1 MRPREASGFT
11 LTLLIAGAVLW
22 AFVSTEVDLARLFSS
37 GPRIA
42 EFLGRMWPP
51 SPEIMSEILKGSAE
65 TLRIAILGTL
75 GAVLISV
82 PLGILA
88 SETMTPGFIHR
99 PVRTVLALIRAIPLI
114 LVAMLMVGA
123 VGLGPLPGIIAVAF
137 HATGMLAKFYAE
149 AIDGV
154 ARAPIDA
161 LESAGASP
169 LLRLRYAIWPQ
180 MAPVVARD
188 TIFRF
193 ELNLRESLV
202 LGVVGA
208 GGIGFYIQ
216 TYVRS
221 FQYDKAAS
229 VTLAVILMVV
239 VIEGFNVAL
248 RRGFRDTEPMRAGQ
262 SGIGMYKPI
271 WPEAD
276 LAPLKH

>member
-1 MRPREASGFT
+1 MRRRGFT
-11 LTLLIAGAVLW
+11 GFAAGALVAGAVLW
-22 AFVSTEVDLARLFSS
+22 ALVTTDVELSRLVTA
-37 GPRIA
+37 GPRIG
-42 EFLGRMWPP
+42 EFLGRMFPP
-51 SPEIMSEILKGSAE
+51 DASVMEEIVKGSAE

-75 GAVLISV
+75 GAVFLSV

-88 SETMTPGFIHR
+88 SETMAPATLHR
-99 PVRTVLALIRAIPLI
+99 SIRTTLALIRAIPLI

-154 ARAPIDA
+154 SRAPIAA
-161 LESAGASP
+161 LESAGAGP
-169 LLRLRYAIWPQ
+169 LLQLRYAIWPQ
-180 MAPVVARD
+180 MAPVAARD

-193 ELNLRESLV
+193 ELNLRESLI
-202 LGVVGA
+202 LGIVGA

-229 VTLAVILMVV
+229 VTLAVIVMVV
-239 VIEGFNVAL
+239 AIEAINVAL
-248 RRGFRDTEPMRAGQ
+248 RRRFA
-262 SGIGMYKPI
+262 
-271 WPEAD
+271 
-276 LAPLKH
+276 

>member
-1 MRPREASGFT
+1 MRSRDRGGFWT
-11 LTLLIAGAVLW
+11 GMMVAGVVVWSLVTADVELSRLLTA
-22 AFVSTEVDLARLFSS
+22 

-42 EFLGRMWPP
+42 DFFGRMFPP
-51 SPEIMSEILKGSAE
+51 DPTVIDEIWKGSAE
-65 TLRIAILGTL
+65 TLRIAILGTV
-75 GAVLISV
+75 GAVILSV

-88 SETMTPGFIHR
+88 SETMVSATLYR
-99 PVRTVLALIRAIPLI
+99 PIRTALAFIRAIPLL

-154 ARAPIDA
+154 SRAPIAA
-161 LESAGASP
+161 LESAGAGP

-193 ELNLRESLV
+193 ELNLRESLI
-202 LGVVGA
+202 LGIVGA

-229 VTLAVILMVV
+229 VTIAV
-239 VIEGFNVAL
+239 VIMVIAIEGINVVL
-248 RRGFRDTEPMRAGQ
+248 RRRFA
-262 SGIGMYKPI
+262 
-271 WPEAD
+271 
-276 LAPLKH
+276 

>member
-1 MRPREASGFT
+1 MRSRDLGGFWAG
-11 LTLLIAGAVLW
+11 LLVAAVVLW
-22 AFVSTEVDLARLFSS
+22 SLITTDVELSRLLSA

-42 EFLGRMWPP
+42 DFLGRMFPP
-51 SPEIMSEILKGSAE
+51 NPTIMDEIWKGSAE

-75 GAVLISV
+75 GAVILSV

-88 SETMTPGFIHR
+88 SETMVSAAVHR
-99 PVRTVLALIRAIPLI
+99 PVRTVLAFIRAIPLI

-154 ARAPIDA
+154 SRAPIAA
-161 LESAGASP
+161 LESAGAGP
-169 LLRLRYAIWPQ
+169 LLRLRHAIWPQ

-193 ELNLRESLV
+193 ELNLRESLI
-202 LGVVGA
+202 LGIVGA

-229 VTLAVILMVV
+229 VTIAV
-239 VIEGFNVAL
+239 VIMVIAIEGINVAL
-248 RRGFRDTEPMRAGQ
+248 RRRFA
-262 SGIGMYKPI
+262 
-271 WPEAD
+271 
-276 LAPLKH
+276 

>member
-1 MRPREASGFT
+1 MRARDQGGFWV
-11 LTLLIAGAVLW
+11 GALMAAVVLW
-22 AFVSTEVDLARLFSS
+22 SLITTEVELSRLLSA

-42 EFLGRMWPP
+42 DFLGRMFPP
-51 SPEIMSEILKGSAE
+51 DPTIMEEIWKGSAE
-65 TLRIAILGTL
+65 TLRIAILGTV
-75 GAVLISV
+75 GAVILSI

-88 SETMTPGFIHR
+88 SDTMVSPTLHR
-99 PVRTVLALIRAIPLI
+99 PVRTLLAFIRAIPLL

-154 ARAPIDA
+154 GRAPIAA
-161 LESAGASP
+161 LESAGAGP
-169 LLRLRYAIWPQ
+169 LLRLRHAIWPQ

-193 ELNLRESLV
+193 ELNLRESLI
-202 LGVVGA
+202 LGIVGA

-229 VTLAVILMVV
+229 VTIAVVMMVIA
-239 VIEGFNVAL
+239 IEAINVAI
-248 RRGFRDTEPMRAGQ
+248 RRRT
-262 SGIGMYKPI
+262 S
-271 WPEAD
+271 
-276 LAPLKH
+276 

>member
-1 MRPREASGFT
+1 MRRRGGWSGF
-11 LTLLIAGAVLW
+11 LAGLALAAAVLW
-22 AFVSTEVDLARLFSS
+22 SLATTDVELSRLLSA

-42 EFLGRMWPP
+42 EFVARMVPP
-51 SPEIMSEILKGSAE
+51 DPGVMAEIVDGTAE

-75 GAVLISV
+75 GAVLLSV
-82 PLGILA
+82 PLGLA
-88 SETMTPGFIHR
+88 ASATMAPPAVHR
-99 PVRTVLALIRAIPLI
+99 TVRTLLALIRAIPLL

-123 VGLGPLPGIIAVAF
+123 VGLGPLPGIIAIAF
-137 HATGMLAKFYAE
+137 HATGMLGKFYAE

-161 LESAGASP
+161 LESAGAGP
-169 LLRLRYAIWPQ
+169 LARLRHAIWPQ

-193 ELNLRESLV
+193 ELNLRESLI
-202 LGVVGA
+202 LGIVGA

-229 VTLAVILMVV
+229 VTLAVVV
-239 VIEGFNVAL
+239 LVVAIEALNVAL
-248 RRGFRDTEPMRAGQ
+248 RRRF
-262 SGIGMYKPI
+262 S
-271 WPEAD
+271 
-276 LAPLKH
+276 

>member
-1 MRPREASGFT
+1 MRSRDLGGFWAG
-11 LTLLIAGAVLW
+11 LLVAGVVLW
-22 AFVSTEVDLARLFSS
+22 SLITTDVELPRLLSA

-42 EFLGRMWPP
+42 DFLGRMFPP
-51 SPEIMSEILKGSAE
+51 DPTIMDEIWKGSAE

-75 GAVLISV
+75 GAVFFSV

-88 SETMTPGFIHR
+88 SETMVSAAVHR
-99 PVRTVLALIRAIPLI
+99 PVRTVLAFIRAIPLI

-154 ARAPIDA
+154 SRAPIAA
-161 LESAGASP
+161 LESAGAGP

-193 ELNLRESLV
+193 ELNLRESLI
-202 LGVVGA
+202 LGIVGA

-229 VTLAVILMVV
+229 VTIAV
-239 VIEGFNVAL
+239 VIMVIAIEGINVAL
-248 RRGFRDTEPMRAGQ
+248 RRRFA
-262 SGIGMYKPI
+262 
-271 WPEAD
+271 
-276 LAPLKH
+276 

>member
-1 MRPREASGFT
+1 MRGRDFGGF
-11 LTLLIAGAVLW
+11 LTGLMVAGAVLW
-22 AFVSTEVDLARLFSS
+22 SLITTDAELSRLLSA

-42 EFLGRMWPP
+42 DFLGRMFPP
-51 SPEIMSEILKGSAE
+51 DTTVMAEIVKGSAE

-75 GAVLISV
+75 GAVICSV

-88 SETMTPGFIHR
+88 SETMAAPAVHR
-99 PVRTVLALIRAIPLI
+99 PIRTLLALIRAIPLI

-154 ARAPIDA
+154 SRAPIAA
-161 LESAGASP
+161 LESAGAGP
-169 LLRLRYAIWPQ
+169 LLRLRHAIWPQ

-193 ELNLRESLV
+193 ELNLRESLI
-202 LGVVGA
+202 LGIVGA

-229 VTLAVILMVV
+229 VTLAVIIMVV
-239 VIEGFNVAL
+239 AIEAINVAL
-248 RRGFRDTEPMRAGQ
+248 RRRFT
-262 SGIGMYKPI
+262 
-271 WPEAD
+271 
-276 LAPLKH
+276 

>member
-1 MRPREASGFT
+1 MGIRGFGGFAT
-11 LTLLIAGAVLW
+11 SALIAGAILW
-22 AFVSTEVDLARLFSS
+22 SFATTDVELSRLMSA

-42 EFLGRMWPP
+42 DFLGRMFPP
-51 SPEIMSEILKGSAE
+51 DPTVMAEIKKGSAE
-65 TLRIAILGTL
+65 TLRIAILGSL
-75 GAVLISV
+75 GAVILSI

-88 SETMTPGFIHR
+88 SETMVSPAVFR
-99 PVRTVLALIRAIPLI
+99 PIRTLLAFIRATPLI

-137 HATGMLAKFYAE
+137 HATGMLGKFYAE

-154 ARAPIDA
+154 SRAPIAA
-161 LESAGASP
+161 LESAGAGP
-169 LLRLRYAIWPQ
+169 LARLRHAIWPQ

-193 ELNLRESLV
+193 ELNLRESLI
-202 LGVVGA
+202 LGIVGA

-229 VTLAVILMVV
+229 VTIAVV
-239 VIEGFNVAL
+239 VMVIAIEAINVAL
-248 RRGFRDTEPMRAGQ
+248 RRRFA
-262 SGIGMYKPI
+262 
-271 WPEAD
+271 
-276 LAPLKH
+276 

>member
-1 MRPREASGFT
+1 MRARDLSGFWAGI
-11 LTLLIAGAVLW
+11 LIAGVVLW
-22 AFVSTEVDLARLFSS
+22 SLISTDVQLSRLLSA

-42 EFLGRMWPP
+42 DFFGRMFPP
-51 SPEIMSEILKGSAE
+51 DPTIMSEIWKGSAE
-65 TLRIAILGTL
+65 TLQIATLGTV
-75 GAVLISV
+75 GAVILSV

-88 SETMTPGFIHR
+88 SETMVSAAVYR
-99 PVRTVLALIRAIPLI
+99 PIRTILAFIRAIPLI

-154 ARAPIDA
+154 SRAPIAA
-161 LESAGASP
+161 LESAGAGP
-169 LLRLRYAIWPQ
+169 LVRLRHAIWPQ

-193 ELNLRESLV
+193 ELNLRESLI
-202 LGVVGA
+202 LGIVGA

-229 VTLAVILMVV
+229 VTIAV
-239 VIEGFNVAL
+239 VIMVISIEAINVAL
-248 RRGFRDTEPMRAGQ
+248 QRRFT
-262 SGIGMYKPI
+262 
-271 WPEAD
+271 
-276 LAPLKH
+276 

>member
-1 MRPREASGFT
+1 MRARGFGSFT
-11 LTLLIAGAVLW
+11 AAILVAGAVLW
-22 AFVSTEVDLARLFSS
+22 SLVTTDVELSRLVSS

-42 EFLGRMWPP
+42 DFLGRMFPP
-51 SPEIMSEILKGSAE
+51 DPTVMDEIVSGSAE

-75 GAVLISV
+75 GSVLLSV
-82 PLGILA
+82 PLGIIA
-88 SETMTPGFIHR
+88 SETMSPPAAYR
-99 PVRTVLALIRAIPLI
+99 PVRTLLAFIRAVPLI

-123 VGLGPLPGIIAVAF
+123 VGLGPLPGIIAVAL

-154 ARAPIDA
+154 SRAPLAA
-161 LESAGASP
+161 LESAGAGP
-169 LLRLRYAIWPQ
+169 LARLRYAIWPQ

-193 ELNLRESLV
+193 ELNLRESLI
-202 LGVVGA
+202 LGIVGA

-229 VTLAVILMVV
+229 VTIAVIVMVV
-239 VIEGFNVAL
+239 AIEGINVWL
-248 RRGFRDTEPMRAGQ
+248 RRKFA
-262 SGIGMYKPI
+262 
-271 WPEAD
+271 
-276 LAPLKH
+276 

>member
-1 MRPREASGFT
+1 MRRHETGGFA
-11 LTLLIAGAVLW
+11 LTVLIAAAVLW
-22 AFVSTEVDLARLFSS
+22 AMLTTQVDPARLFGS

-42 EFLGRMWPP
+42 AFLGRMWPP
-51 SPEIMSEILKGSAE
+51 SPDIMAEIIKGSAE

-75 GAVLISV
+75 GAVLASV

-88 SETMTPGFIHR
+88 SETMVPGVVYR
-99 PVRTVLALIRAIPLI
+99 PVRVMLALIRAIPLI

-123 VGLGPLPGIIAVAF
+123 VGLGPLPGIIAVGF

-154 ARAPIDA
+154 SPGPLAA
-161 LESAGASP
+161 LESAGAGR

-221 FQYDKAAS
+221 FQYEKAAS
-229 VTLAVILMVV
+229 VTLAVIIMVIA
-239 VIEGFNVAL
+239 IEAFNVAL
-248 RRGFRDTEPMRAGQ
+248 RRRF
-262 SGIGMYKPI
+262 S
-271 WPEAD
+271 
-276 LAPLKH
+276 

>member
-1 MRPREASGFT
+1 MRSRGFGGLATSALVSGAIVWSFMT
-11 LTLLIAGAVLW
+11 TDVEM
-22 AFVSTEVDLARLFSS
+22 SRLMSA

-42 EFLGRMWPP
+42 EFLGRMFPP
-51 SPEIMSEILKGSAE
+51 DPTVMREIVKGSAE
-65 TLRIAILGTL
+65 TLRIAILGSL
-75 GAVLISV
+75 GAVILSA

-88 SETMTPGFIHR
+88 SETMVSPVLYR
-99 PVRTVLALIRAIPLI
+99 PVRMLLAFVRAIPLI

-154 ARAPIDA
+154 SRAPVAA
-161 LESAGASP
+161 LESAGAGP
-169 LLRLRYAIWPQ
+169 LVRLRHAVWPQ
-180 MAPVVARD
+180 MAPVVVRD

-193 ELNLRESLV
+193 ELNLRESLI
-202 LGVVGA
+202 LGIVGA

-229 VTLAVILMVV
+229 VTLAVIIMVV
-239 VIEGFNVAL
+239 AIEALNVAL
-248 RRGFRDTEPMRAGQ
+248 RRRFV
-262 SGIGMYKPI
+262 
-271 WPEAD
+271 
-276 LAPLKH
+276 

>member
-1 MRPREASGFT
+1 MRSRQFGSLVTAAG
-11 LTLLIAGAVLW
+11 IAGVVLW
-22 AFVSTEVDLARLFSS
+22 SFVTTDVELSRMVSA

-42 EFLGRMWPP
+42 DFLGRMFPP
-51 SPEIMSEILKGSAE
+51 DTTVMNEIIKGSAE

-75 GAVLISV
+75 GAVVLSV
-82 PLGILA
+82 PIGLLA
-88 SETMTPGFIHR
+88 SETMVPPACYR
-99 PVRTVLALIRAIPLI
+99 VVRTLLAFIRAIPLI

-123 VGLGPLPGIIAVAF
+123 VGLGPLPGIIAIAF

-154 ARAPIDA
+154 SRPPLAA
-161 LESAGASP
+161 LESAGAGP
-169 LLRLRYAIWPQ
+169 LARLRHAIWPQ

-193 ELNLRESLV
+193 ELNLRESLI
-202 LGVVGA
+202 LGIVGA

-229 VTLAVILMVV
+229 VTIAVIVMVV
-239 VIEGFNVAL
+239 AIEALNVVL
-248 RRGFRDTEPMRAGQ
+248 RRRF
-262 SGIGMYKPI
+262 S
-271 WPEAD
+271 
-276 LAPLKH
+276 

>member
-1 MRPREASGFT
+1 MRSRGFGGFAAGA
-11 LTLLIAGAVLW
+11 LVAGAVLW
-22 AFVSTEVDLARLFSS
+22 SFATTDVELSRLLSA

-42 EFLGRMWPP
+42 DFLGRMVPP
-51 SPEIMSEILKGSAE
+51 DPTVINDIVTGSAE
-65 TLRIAILGTL
+65 TLRIAILGSL
-75 GAVLISV
+75 GAVLLSV

-88 SETMTPGFIHR
+88 SETMVSPALYR
-99 PVRTVLALIRAIPLI
+99 PVRTLLAFVRAIPLI

-123 VGLGPLPGIIAVAF
+123 VGLGPLPGIIAIAF

-154 ARAPIDA
+154 SRAPIAA
-161 LESAGASP
+161 LESAGAGP
-169 LLRLRYAIWPQ
+169 LARLRYAIWPQ

-193 ELNLRESLV
+193 ELNLRESLI
-202 LGVVGA
+202 LGIVGA

-229 VTLAVILMVV
+229 VTLAVIAMVIA
-239 VIEGFNVAL
+239 IEAINVAL
-248 RRGFRDTEPMRAGQ
+248 RRRFA
-262 SGIGMYKPI
+262 
-271 WPEAD
+271 
-276 LAPLKH
+276 

>member
-1 MRPREASGFT
+1 MRPRETGGFT

-22 AFVSTEVDLARLFSS
+22 AMLSTQVDPVRLLNS

-51 SPEIMSEILKGSAE
+51 SPEIMDEIIKGSAE

-75 GAVLISV
+75 GAVIASI

-88 SETMTPGFIHR
+88 AETLTPGFVHR
-99 PVRTVLALIRAIPLI
+99 PIRTLLALIRAIPLI

-154 ARAPIDA
+154 ARAPVDA
-161 LESAGASP
+161 LESAGAGM
-169 LLRLRYAIWPQ
+169 LLRLRHAIWPQ

-239 VIEGFNVAL
+239 VIEGLNVAL
-248 RRGFRDTEPMRAGQ
+248 RRRF
-262 SGIGMYKPI
+262 S
-271 WPEAD
+271 
-276 LAPLKH
+276 

>member
-1 MRPREASGFT
+1 MAFRGFGGIATSG
-11 LTLLIAGAVLW
+11 LIAAAILW
-22 AFVSTEVDLARLFSS
+22 SFATTDVEFSRLLSA

-42 EFLGRMWPP
+42 DFFGRMFPP
-51 SPEIMSEILKGSAE
+51 DPTVMAEIKKGSAE

-75 GAVLISV
+75 GAVILSV
-82 PLGILA
+82 PFGILA
-88 SETMTPGFIHR
+88 SETMVSPAVFRSI
-99 PVRTVLALIRAIPLI
+99 RTLLALIRAIPLI

-149 AIDGV
+149 AIDGMS
-154 ARAPIDA
+154 RAPIAA
-161 LESAGASP
+161 LESAGAGP
-169 LLRLRYAIWPQ
+169 LVRLRYAIWPQ

-193 ELNLRESLV
+193 ELNLRESLI
-202 LGVVGA
+202 LGIVGA

-229 VTLAVILMVV
+229 VTIAVV
-239 VIEGFNVAL
+239 VMVIAIEAINVAL
-248 RRGFRDTEPMRAGQ
+248 RRRFT
-262 SGIGMYKPI
+262 
-271 WPEAD
+271 
-276 LAPLKH
+276 